1 MTPRMSG
8 IRINPTLSGRLC
20 FGSHEMS
27 AYQSLC
33 AEIPHYHEQNGSK
46 ARKKKKQKNKT
57 KRAFKTSPQQLKGSG
72 AVSAIDI
79 LHCDHL
85 LSNNTHK
92 CTFKSI
98 PVALF

>member
-46 ARKKKKQKNKT
+46 ARKKNENKKGFQ
-57 KRAFKTSPQQLKGSG
+57 
-72 AVSAIDI
+72 DI
-79 LHCDHL
+79 PAAAERKWGCVGDRHPSLR
-85 LSNNTHK
+85 SFIK
-92 CTFKSI
+92 
-98 PVALF
+98 

>member
-46 ARKKKKQKNKT
+46 AKKKTKQ
-57 KRAFKTSPQQLKGSG
+57 KRAFKTSLQQLKGSG
-72 AVSAIDI
+72 AVSEIDI

-85 LSNNTHK
+85 SSNNTHK

-98 PVALF
+98 PVASF